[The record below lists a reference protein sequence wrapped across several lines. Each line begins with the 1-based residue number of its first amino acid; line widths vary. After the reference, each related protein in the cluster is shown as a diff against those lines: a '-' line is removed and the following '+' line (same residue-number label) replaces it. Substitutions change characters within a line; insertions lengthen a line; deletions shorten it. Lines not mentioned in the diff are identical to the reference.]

1 MQLNGSILPVETLMK
16 PTRTQCMTGM
26 DTIFHGV
33 ARRGKAWRGEAGRG
47 RARQGKAPTR
57 ATGGNSGT
65 NFPRRGRAGQVA
77 AGRGLARP
85 GAAWQGKARHLRES
99 RAETAAPIY
108 RGKAWRGK
116 AWPGKAWPGAAWPG
130 EARRGKATTRHAGG

>member
-65 NFPRRGRAGQVA
+65 NFPRRGRARLGM
-77 AGRGLARP
+77 ARP
-85 GAAWQGKARHLRES
+85 GAAWQGRARQGNN
-99 RAETAAPIY
+99 ET
-108 RGKAWRGK
+108 RGRLTA
-116 AWPGKAWPGAAWPG
+116 
-130 EARRGKATTRHAGG
+130 